1 MVANSICSQ
10 QGGVYERRSIQF
22 SQAAGSRIYTE
33 IPFASNLRVDHWTT
47 LHPDLAAVAAV
58 GSTGRAGSEWEHH
71 AGYNLEQIA
80 KSISRY
86 SFIAGDGQCDADNS
100 SWRHCQVRR

>member
-33 IPFASNLRVDHWTT
+33 IPFASNLRVGHWTT

-71 AGYNLEQIA
+71 AGYNLGQIA
-80 KSISRY
+80 KPLSRY
-86 SFIAGDGQCDADNS
+86 GTVAGNGQGDADDS
-100 SWRHCQVRR
+100 SGCHCQVRG